1 MDYTGSSR
9 DAQHLCVLV
18 HGLWGNPVH
27 LESVAKSLRAKHSED
42 TLHILVA
49 KRNSGSFTYDG
60 IELGG
65 ERVTAEIEEEVEK
78 LAREGQVIT
87 RFSIV
92 GYSLGGLVARYSV
105 GLLDSKGFFDKIKP
119 VNITTFASPHLGV
132 RTPLKGSLN
141 HIWNVLGARTLST
154 SGRQL
159 FTIDKFRDTGR
170 PLLEILADPESIFL
184 KGLAK
189 FERRTLY
196 SNIVNDRSAVYYTT
210 GIASTDPFSNPDNVK
225 INYVEGY
232 EDVVLDRHN
241 PVSPLDKSS
250 LHANTSFMASTKN
263 TLGNIPLFAALVV
276 FIPFGVVAFL
286 LNSAVQT
293 VRSSKRIR
301 LHEQGLAGIQP
312 NDYRFPLLINSMRE
326 TVEDVYENLNATQ
339 DNEYLNTPS
348 DSDSEEASA
357 SSPLIRE
364 RTKSFHSEIADPEKS
379 GVIAP
384 TLALA
389 PYQFKMI
396 EALDKVGWRKYPVFI
411 HKVRHSHAAIIVRV
425 DKPSFDEGRIVLK
438 HWLDEEFI
446 L

>member
-1 MDYTGSSR
+1 M
-9 DAQHLCVLV
+9 
-18 HGLWGNPVH
+18 
-27 LESVAKSLRAKHSED
+27 
-42 TLHILVA
+42 
-49 KRNSGSFTYDG
+49 
-60 IELGG
+60 
-65 ERVTAEIEEEVEK
+65 
-78 LAREGQVIT
+78 
-87 RFSIV
+87 
-92 GYSLGGLVARYSV
+92 
-105 GLLDSKGFFDKIKP
+105 
-119 VNITTFASPHLGV
+119 
-132 RTPLKGSLN
+132 
-141 HIWNVLGARTLST
+141 GARTLSA

-196 SNIVNDRSAVYYTT
+196 ANIINDRSAVYYTT
-210 GIASTDPFSNPDNVK
+210 GIVSTDPFTNPDKVK

-241 PVSPLDKSS
+241 PVSPLDNTD
-250 LHANTSFMASTKN
+250 LNTSQRFMTSAQK
-263 TLGNIPLFAALVV
+263 TLGNLPLIAAMVI

-286 LNSAVQT
+286 LNSAVQS
-293 VRSSKRIR
+293 VRSNKRIR

-312 NDYRFPLLINSMRE
+312 KDYRFPLLINGMRE
-326 TVEDVYENLNATQ
+326 AVEDVYENLNATQ
-339 DNEYLNTPS
+339 SNEYLNTPL
-348 DSDSEEASA
+348 DSDSEDASA
-357 SSPLIRE
+357 SSPLMRE
-364 RTKSFHSEIADPEKS
+364 RTKSFHGDIVDPEKS
-379 GVIAP
+379 DAIAP

-425 DKPSFDEGRIVLK
+425 DKPSFDEGRVVLK